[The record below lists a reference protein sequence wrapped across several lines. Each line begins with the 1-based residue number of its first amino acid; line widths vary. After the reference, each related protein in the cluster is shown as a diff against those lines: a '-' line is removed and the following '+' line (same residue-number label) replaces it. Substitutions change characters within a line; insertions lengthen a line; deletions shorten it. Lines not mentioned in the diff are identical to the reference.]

1 MGSLDKNQASDRL
14 MQSLNFISK
23 IKNIALENGA
33 WLLRKNQ
40 KGNSTNIYF

>member
-14 MQSLNFISK
+14 IQSLNFILK
-23 IKNIALENGA
+23 IEKIALEIGA